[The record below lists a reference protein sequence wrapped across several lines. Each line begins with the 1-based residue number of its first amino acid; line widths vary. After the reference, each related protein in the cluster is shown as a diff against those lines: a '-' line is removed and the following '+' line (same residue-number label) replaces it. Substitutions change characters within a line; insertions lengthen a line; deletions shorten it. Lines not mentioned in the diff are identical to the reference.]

1 MLNINVRTVRPE
13 AALRPS
19 ADSGAG
25 ALLRAGDLACVGAK
39 ASRRAGQLPRHP
51 WATAARVGSAFAPL
65 GGYQPISSAQFEQMT
80 LINPVATGGLGPH
93 PVREPEPV

>member
-1 MLNINVRTVRPE
+1 MLNKNVRTATPE
-13 AALRPS
+13 AALRPF

-25 ALLRAGDLACVGAK
+25 AFLRAGDLACVGAK
-39 ASRRAGQLPRHP
+39 ASGRAGQLPRRP
-51 WATAARVGSAFAPL
+51 WATTARAGSASAPM
-65 GGYQPISSAQFEQMT
+65 GGYQPISSTQFEHMT